1 MTRISRAPWL
11 RGLLALSII
20 LSGLGAPA
28 SSFAARS
35 RDAEPVEPA
44 PDPEPTPEPDPA
56 PPPTPSPTPAPGPI
70 VNSGG
75 WGTTVDN
82 SGGVYTTNMCGTVQ
96 PVVLAMSVSV
106 PPAGAGNTCKNDR
119 ECTGAGEACVV
130 ASGAT
135 SGICSASGHLAR
147 GDIHYVAGPFV
158 DVDVTVPECTGTS
171 DVIYGGLSAFG
182 GGFDSSSA
190 PHSYQIVASTP
201 TTVNGQPATV
211 QRVHVRFP
219 AFGDGQSASL
229 QIKVSSTY
237 GGLTTLSAPIT
248 VASVAAVNAQMH
260 TTVAE
265 TRMRNQF
272 VTKLYQKFGDYDQ
285 FFTPDGDRVHGL
297 NWSQLSA
304 VLINGSLAFRGSD
317 IRIGAG
323 VVNFSTQFKADT
335 AGCDPDVYV
344 DGSFTLA
351 PSGDGVNL
359 QWLFGPRAN
368 VSASGACGILSLGIW
383 DIILDIFA
391 DEDEIA
397 DIFAHEILSGFDAD
411 ENNHIKIC
419 DFCKVSDVKIG
430 NGTIEIWTSP
440 PTEHVR
446 VLASAHDTAD
456 YTADPSR
463 GLPLPA
469 GMYAPLV
476 PGGSIETCQANDG
489 KGPATCTPK
498 FVGDAGG
505 LFNWWGTDVPV
516 PDVIA
521 CNQYGVCGVMGG
533 RQSAWARLLGVTR
546 HVAELPE
553 KAFASGSLI
562 ARRTAFLATDPM
574 ARAQVSNGCVMPP
587 HPNATYRVAF
597 DVNDVA
603 TPASGA
609 PPSRGKLD
617 VTVLLAADAGQS
629 LTLFGSKQVCT
640 HAPSLGGGI
649 TAPGGG
655 VLALP

>member
-1 MTRISRAPWL
+1 MNRVSRAPML
-11 RGLLALSII
+11 RGLLALWIVTA
-20 LSGLGAPA
+20 GLGAPA

-35 RDAEPVEPA
+35 RDADIDPVEEPE
-44 PDPEPTPEPDPA
+44 PEPTPEPDPA
-56 PPPTPSPTPAPGPI
+56 PPPAPSPTPGPI
-70 VNSGG
+70 VILGG
-75 WGTTVDN
+75 GGTTTNN
-82 SGGVYTTNMCGTVQ
+82 SGGVYTTNLCGTVQ
-96 PVVLAMSVSV
+96 PAVLAMSVSV
-106 PPAGAGNTCKNDR
+106 PPAGAGNACTNDR
-119 ECTGAGEACVV
+119 QCTGEGEACVV
-130 ASGAT
+130 ASGAA

-147 GDIHYVAGPFV
+147 GDIHYVAGQFV

-171 DVIYGGLSAFG
+171 DVIYGGLSAYG
-182 GGFDSSSA
+182 GGFDWSSA
-190 PHSYQIVASTP
+190 PHSYQIVSSVP
-201 TTVNGQPATV
+201 TTVNGQSAIV

-237 GGLTTLSAPIT
+237 GGLTALGPPIT

-260 TTVAE
+260 TTAAE

-304 VLINGSLAFRGSD
+304 VNINGSLAFRGSD
-317 IRIGAG
+317 IRIGNG
-323 VVNFSTQFKADT
+323 VVNFSTQFKADA

-351 PSGDGVNL
+351 PSGDGVNI

-391 DEDEIA
+391 DEDEIS

-430 NGTIEIWTSP
+430 SGTIEIWTSP
-440 PTEHVR
+440 PTDRVR

-456 YTADPSR
+456 YTADPGR

-469 GMYAPLV
+469 GMYAPLI

-505 LFNWWGTDVPV
+505 LFNWWGNDVPV

-521 CNQYGVCGVMGG
+521 CNEYGVCAVMGG

-546 HVAELPE
+546 QLVTLPE
-553 KAFASGSLI
+553 KAFPSGSLI
-562 ARRTAFLATDPM
+562 ARRTGFIAADQPT
-574 ARAQVSNGCVMPP
+574 RAQVTNGCVMPP
-587 HPNATYRVAF
+587 NANATYRVAF
-597 DVNDVA
+597 DVNDVP
-603 TPASGA
+603 TPATGA

-617 VTVLLAADAGQS
+617 VTVLLPQTREQS
-629 LTLFGSKQVCT
+629 MTLFGSRPVCT
-640 HAPSLGGGI
+640 HAPSLGGVL
-649 TAPGGG
+649 TTGGG